1 MSVRSQIPPSALSAV
16 LPLLAS
22 LAAVGML
29 LPLAGCSR
37 DSDPATPAKPT
48 VAGAPTFLVGGDERD
63 PAWQAITSAAKQ
75 AADRNANLKLSIL
88 SRPHGEPRTPA
99 DLVQQAVAAGAK
111 IVGLWVTEPKLHVD
125 AERLAEQ
132 GIQLITLNAPVDN
145 WNGPQLIV
153 DYTDAVDT
161 LAEDLPNLAPETT
174 SYVLI
179 HQAAANAR
187 SAQLL
192 KRFRQAAPQQVVS
205 GQNPRFVRL
214 ADYDRS
220 EWPGPVQELLA
231 SILDEYPHVSLIITL
246 DPELWLADL
255 PPVQLPP
262 GKRFITLGSAMPLWE
277 RLRQGE
283 ALALCGPIHG
293 EIGRVFVAMASD
305 AAAPRESPPRRR
317 FVDCETITAANLD
330 AFTARYVEAAGLR
343 GHDLDSWRYG
353 GE

>member
-1 MSVRSQIPPSALSAV
+1 MNVRSQIPPSALSAV

-22 LAAVGML
+22 LAAAGAL
-29 LPLAGCSR
+29 LAVAGCSR
-37 DSDPATPAKPT
+37 DPAATGTPTA
-48 VAGAPTFLVGGDERD
+48 LVGGDEHD
-63 PAWQAITSAAKQ
+63 PAWQAVVSAAKH
-75 AADRNANLKLSIL
+75 AADRNGNLELSIL
-88 SRPHGEPRTPA
+88 SRPHGEPLSSA
-99 DLVQQAVAAGAK
+99 DLVQQAVADGAK
-111 IVGLWVTEPKLHVD
+111 IVGLWVTEPTLPIN

-132 GIQLITLNAPVDN
+132 GIQLITLNATIDN
-145 WNGPQLIV
+145 WNGPQLVV
-153 DYTDAVDT
+153 DYADAVDT
-161 LAEDLPNLAPETT
+161 LAQDLPKLAPDTT

-179 HQAAANAR
+179 HQAAANDR

-192 KRFRQAAPQQVVS
+192 DRFRQAAPQQVVS

-231 SILDEYPHVSLIITL
+231 AILDEYPHVGLIITL

-255 PPVQLPP
+255 PPFQLPD
-262 GKRFITLGSAMPLWE
+262 GKQFITLGSAMPLWE

-283 ALALCGPIHG
+283 AIALCGPIHG

-317 FVDCETITAANLD
+317 FVDCEIITAANLE
-330 AFTARYVEAAGLR
+330 AFATRYVQAAGLR